1 MVGGGSLGPRRG
13 RLRANVSGSA
23 SILGLRLRLLS
34 LVHLPWPNGASGR
47 PSWAIALTC
56 GKLLY
61 IHVRMTHATSR
72 HRTRRRTRRTSTQ
85 PILCILHSTLQLAGH
100 VPTAGKCCLF
110 IYLLS
115 ISVVSTQA
123 NSRNTPH
130 YRCAHYTPRPS
141 CAFHAPLSGAE
152 LASRF
157 LASALMVP
165 LGLNASFASITSS
178 AWHLY
183 VNAHAA
189 EPAFAAAALHAIPRS
204 HDL

>member
-1 MVGGGSLGPRRG
+1 MLPPRLRLMVGGGSLGPRRG

-85 PILCILHSTLQLAGH
+85 PILCTTLN
-100 VPTAGKCCLF
+100 TAVGWACPNCWQVLF
-110 IYLLS
+110 IHILTQYLS
-115 ISVVSTQA
+115 CQ
-123 NSRNTPH
+123 
-130 YRCAHYTPRPS
+130 YTGEQQEYTTLPM
-141 CAFHAPLSGAE
+141 C
-152 LASRF
+152 
-157 LASALMVP
+157 
-165 LGLNASFASITSS
+165 T
-178 AWHLY
+178 LY
-183 VNAHAA
+183 
-189 EPAFAAAALHAIPRS
+189 PKTKLCIPCAALGS
-204 HDL
+204 